1 MVPGAT
7 MPCEKWEVLPD
18 NPCGWHPLLWQQGLL
33 EWRFPG
39 QVQTEVQGEFFPAW
53 GDWQR
58 DQLLEEE
65 DQTSTEKVV
74 QLFEKNFGA
83 VRSQM
88 IPCDGGI
95 NTEDLSSELPP
106 REAFA
111 YRSVVGT
118 CLYLARDR
126 PDLLYTVKELSGAM
140 SRPTYTALQ
149 RLKKL
154 VGYLKATPDFCV
166 LLDYPVGGQGKWRAT
181 DRFWILE
188 TDSDSDWS
196 GHQTHRRSTSCGIHM
211 LNGSFLFGSSRTQ
224 RVVSLSSCE
233 SELHSMV
240 SALSDGIFLNRCL
253 MFICGGE
260 VQHVLFTDSSSGRQ
274 LAMRQGTGKV
284 KHLSGKILWIQD
296 AVRTGLVELSQI
308 SAVWNLSDIGT
319 KALGI
324 QRVRL
329 LLHELN
335 VATGRDLQIVGQVE
349 YQTQCS
355 KHGGKHDLSDLS
367 KLVREVTHVLMVLGL
382 ESMTLTGVA
391 WMAMLDDDDVPE
403 GQRNK
408 EPNDATSTTAGW
420 SYGFWFFIMPI
431 LFALGFFLWK
441 VWKRAKDAYDSYEQ
455 NYTDLAVLES
465 AFERFQRENQFLR
478 CDINALQVEE
488 LLGQMRRLRE
498 GHNELQG
505 EIVQDSS
512 ELVHYGLVQLGGFTF
527 FQTLD
532 PGHRRHMYELERGSM
547 VAHRTMGADRYLAVV
562 RQQNQG
568 TARGGDDTDMLQ
580 DNSSEEALRE
590 IRAQVHE
597 QLESDEEE
605 GDDVGLAPS
614 ENNFNIATETLRSE
628 VNQSL
633 QQHHYARAAQ
643 LQQMVMMILDTTHVD
658 RLISSADRV
667 LLFNGLGDR
676 MESLADEN
684 RLNDPVTA
692 QRYGAYAGQFRE
704 MANEGW
710 EISRTLH
717 ETMWTEYKSSCRCGE
732 SLRKWVWAIQLKLA
746 DSRRSPKN
754 W

>member
-1 MVPGAT
+1 M
-7 MPCEKWEVLPD
+7 
-18 NPCGWHPLLWQQGLL
+18 
-33 EWRFPG
+33 
-39 QVQTEVQGEFFPAW
+39 
-53 GDWQR
+53 
-58 DQLLEEE
+58 
-65 DQTSTEKVV
+65 V

-324 QRVRL
+324 QRARL

-391 WMAMLDDDDVPE
+391 
-403 GQRNK
+403 
-408 EPNDATSTTAGW
+408 
-420 SYGFWFFIMPI
+420 
-431 LFALGFFLWK
+431 
-441 VWKRAKDAYDSYEQ
+441 
-455 NYTDLAVLES
+455 
-465 AFERFQRENQFLR
+465 
-478 CDINALQVEE
+478 
-488 LLGQMRRLRE
+488 
-498 GHNELQG
+498 
-505 EIVQDSS
+505 
-512 ELVHYGLVQLGGFTF
+512 
-527 FQTLD
+527 
-532 PGHRRHMYELERGSM
+532 
-547 VAHRTMGADRYLAVV
+547 
-562 RQQNQG
+562 
-568 TARGGDDTDMLQ
+568 
-580 DNSSEEALRE
+580 
-590 IRAQVHE
+590 
-597 QLESDEEE
+597 
-605 GDDVGLAPS
+605 
-614 ENNFNIATETLRSE
+614 
-628 VNQSL
+628 
-633 QQHHYARAAQ
+633 
-643 LQQMVMMILDTTHVD
+643 
-658 RLISSADRV
+658 
-667 LLFNGLGDR
+667 
-676 MESLADEN
+676 
-684 RLNDPVTA
+684 
-692 QRYGAYAGQFRE
+692 
-704 MANEGW
+704 
-710 EISRTLH
+710 
-717 ETMWTEYKSSCRCGE
+717 
-732 SLRKWVWAIQLKLA
+732 
-746 DSRRSPKN
+746 
-754 W
+754 